1 MAHARDG
8 RRGAGRR
15 GFTLAEVLVA
25 STLLVIGFVALVAAF
40 GRDSEVTQRSD
51 DATTATFL
59 ADEIHSMALQ
69 TPFAGLSGLGGLHHP
84 AVLSDG
90 TSQGNAK
97 WAQFVTVTNVEESDL
112 GYAPSG
118 PVKAVRLTV
127 DVRALGQS
135 VLTQTYFIF
144 DMTGV
149 PTTAG

>member
-1 MAHARDG
+1 MTHEFDG
-8 RRGAGRR
+8 RRGACRR

-40 GRDSEVTQRSD
+40 GRDSEVTQHSAD
-51 DATTATFL
+51 VTTATFL

-69 TPFAGLSGLGGLHHP
+69 APFAGLSSLGGLHNP

-90 TSQGNAK
+90 TTQGQTK
-97 WAQFVTVTNVEESDL
+97 WAQFVTVTNVDESDL

-127 DVRALGQS
+127 DVRALGES
-135 VLTQTYFIF
+135 VLTQTYYIF

>member
-1 MAHARDG
+1 MAYAFDG
-8 RRGAGRR
+8 RRGACRR

-40 GRDSEVTQRSD
+40 GRDSEVAQRSD

-69 TPFAGLSGLGGLHHP
+69 TPFAGLSALSGLHP
-84 AVLSDG
+84 AILSDG
-90 TSQGNAK
+90 TALGDTK
-97 WAQFVTVTNVEESDL
+97 WSQFVTVTNVDESDL
-112 GYAPSG
+112 GYPPSG

-127 DVRALGQS
+127 DVRALGKS
-135 VLTQTYFIF
+135 VLTQTYYIF

>member
-1 MAHARDG
+1 MAHAFNG
-8 RRGAGRR
+8 RRGACRR

-51 DATTATFL
+51 DVTTATFL

-69 TPFAGLSGLGGLHHP
+69 APFASLSSLGGLHNP

-90 TSQGNAK
+90 TAQGQTK
-97 WAQFVTVTNVEESDL
+97 WAQYVTVTNVDESDL
-112 GYAPSG
+112 GYPPSG
-118 PVKAVRLTV
+118 PVKAVRLIV
-127 DVRALGQS
+127 DVRALGKS

>member
-1 MAHARDG
+1 MARALEG
-8 RRGAGRR
+8 RRVVGRR
-15 GFTLAEVLVA
+15 GFTLAEVVIA
-25 STLLVIGFVALVAAF
+25 SALLVLGFVALVAAF
-40 GRDSEVTQRSD
+40 GRDSEVTQRSA

-69 TPFAGLSGLGGLHHP
+69 TPFASLASLGGSHDP
-84 AVLSDG
+84 AILSDG
-90 TSQGNAK
+90 TAQGNTK
-97 WAQFVTVTNVEESDL
+97 WSQFVTVTNVEESDL

-135 VLTQTYFIF
+135 VLTQTYYIF